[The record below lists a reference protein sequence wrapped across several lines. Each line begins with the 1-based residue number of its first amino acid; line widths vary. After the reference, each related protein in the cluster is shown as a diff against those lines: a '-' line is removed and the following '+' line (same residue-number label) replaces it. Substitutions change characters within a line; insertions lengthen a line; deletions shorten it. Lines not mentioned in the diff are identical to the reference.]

1 MNLSLEYGLR
11 SVIASHPNPQM
22 LSLAW
27 GMTLAGA
34 ADAHAAQ
41 EGLAFNS
48 AMQQA
53 MRSLTNV
60 VALDRIEPN

>member
-1 MNLSLEYGLR
+1 
-11 SVIASHPNPQM
+11 
-22 LSLAW
+22 
-27 GMTLAGA
+27 MTLAGA